1 MRLSV
6 ITVCF
11 NSVATLRDTIESVL
25 SQDYPYIEHI
35 IVDGSSTDG
44 TVGIIQKYIGRS
56 DSKIVSWVSEPD
68 RGIYDAMN
76 KGIRLASGDVIAFLN
91 ADDIYANTHAISELM
106 EALEKN
112 RVDCV
117 FADLVYVDPND
128 PNKVLRYY
136 NSGQF
141 RPSKFRWG
149 WMPAHPTFLAKRSLF
164 DRAGPFSL
172 DYKIAADYELLIRM
186 LWVQRASYAYL
197 PKPLVRMRA
206 GGVSTSGL
214 AHSWLLNREI
224 VRACRANGIYTN
236 LAMVLTKV
244 PLKLLELVR
253 GRLGSQVR

>member
-1 MRLSV
+1 MKLSI

-25 SQDYPYIEHI
+25 TQDYPHIEHI
-35 IVDGSSTDG
+35 IIDGGSTDG
-44 TVGIIQKYIGRS
+44 TVGIIQEYIGRS

-76 KGIRLASGDVIAFLN
+76 KGISIASGDVIGFLN
-91 ADDIYANTHAISELM
+91 SDDMYANAHVLSELM
-106 EALEKN
+106 GALEKN
-112 RVDCV
+112 CVDCV
-117 FADLVYVDPND
+117 FADLVYVDPNN

-164 DRAGPFSL
+164 EKVGLFSL

-186 LWVQRASYAYL
+186 LWVSRASYAYI
-197 PKPLVRMRA
+197 PKALIRMRA

-214 AHSWLLNREI
+214 RHSLLLNREI
-224 VRACRANGIYTN
+224 VAACRANGIYTN
-236 LAMVLTKV
+236 LAMVLTKI
-244 PLKLLELVR
+244 PLKLLEVVR
-253 GRLGSQVR
+253 GRLR